1 MQSSCAHHVPHYTVQ
16 ALRARGKRAV
26 VLPHAFGL
34 LSRSQRRAGAA
45 AYAAAAYAIGFVA
58 VVLGRFR
65 QAPKKAVAPLELF
78 DGRRELRHAAAD
90 TVLKKV
96 EKHKHV
102 QHVQMKTRGVHLS
115 QLLYEGEPS
124 YNNTWSAVVVRTQ
137 RIQQSLPKVEKQNTI
152 TKKEDNT
159 FEG

>member
-1 MQSSCAHHVPHYTVQ
+1 MQSSCAHHVSHYTVQ

-34 LSRSQRRAGAA
+34 LPTILSRRSVGGISMVACSRLTQSSYLTLSGFFRRRTLPR
-45 AYAAAAYAIGFVA
+45 GFVA

-96 EKHKHV
+96 DKA
-102 QHVQMKTRGVHLS
+102 
-115 QLLYEGEPS
+115 PS
-124 YNNTWSAVVVRTQ
+124 YDDTWSAVVVRTQ
-137 RIQQSLPKVEKQNTI
+137 RIQQSLPKVEKQNTSSVPPYI
-152 TKKEDNT
+152 
-159 FEG
+159 

>member
-16 ALRARGKRAV
+16 ALRACGKRAV
-26 VLPHAFGL
+26 VLPHAFWL
-34 LSRSQRRAGAA
+34 LSR

-65 QAPKKAVAPLELF
+65 QASKKAVAPLELF

-102 QHVQMKTRGVHLS
+102 QHVQMTTRGVHLS
-115 QLLYEGEPS
+115 QWLGREG
-124 YNNTWSAVVVRTQ
+124 
-137 RIQQSLPKVEKQNTI
+137 
-152 TKKEDNT
+152 
-159 FEG
+159 